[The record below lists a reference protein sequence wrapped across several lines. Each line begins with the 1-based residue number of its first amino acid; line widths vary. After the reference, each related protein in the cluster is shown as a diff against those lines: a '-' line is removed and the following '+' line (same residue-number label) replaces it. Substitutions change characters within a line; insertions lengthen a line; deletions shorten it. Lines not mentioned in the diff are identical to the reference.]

1 MECAPVDKMLVETE
15 YSPAINSPEPSSV
28 FPSLT
33 VTVPVGNPDPA
44 ALGCTVVV
52 NVTLSP

>member
-33 VTVPVGNPDPA
+33 VTVPFGNPDPA